1 MKKVF
6 CFLLFFLL
14 LSQVVVADE
23 ETKAEKILKS
33 SVGKVFSIML
43 DEGMTLDEKK
53 SEVIKIT
60 DDAFGFP
67 LMAKLSIG
75 KDHWS
80 QFNAKQRTEF
90 TNLFTEQFQSFY
102 IDKLDLFSDEKV
114 VFKPATVVKKKK
126 VQVPTVLLSKGKEY
140 SILYKMSSTKTGWK
154 IYDITIEGVS
164 LIHTYRSQYNYI
176 LKGGKVEDLLVK
188 MREREKEIKK
198 NKEL

>member
-14 LSQVVVADE
+14 LSQVVFANDE
-23 ETKAEKILKS
+23 TEAEKILKS

-43 DEGMTLDEKK
+43 EEGKALDEKK
-53 SEVIKIT
+53 SEVVKIT
-60 DDAFGFP
+60 DDVFGFS

-75 KDHWS
+75 KEHWS
-80 QFNAKQRTEF
+80 QFNAKQRAEF

-102 IDKLDLFSDEKV
+102 IDKLDLFSDEEV

-140 SILYKMSSTKTGWK
+140 SILYKMSNTKAGWK
-154 IYDITIEGVS
+154 IYDIAIEGVS
-164 LIHTYRSQYNYI
+164 LIHTYRSQYNHI
-176 LKGGKVEDLLVK
+176 LKSGKVEDLLAK
-188 MREREKEIKK
+188 MRERKEEIEK

>member
-1 MKKVF
+1 MKKVY

-14 LSQVVVADE
+14 LSQVVVADD

-43 DEGMTLDEKK
+43 DEGMTIDEKK

-60 DDAFGFP
+60 DNAFGFS

-75 KDHWS
+75 KEYWPE
-80 QFNAKQRTEF
+80 FNAKQRAEF

-102 IDKLDLFSDEKV
+102 IDKLDLFSDEEV

-126 VQVPTVLLSKGKEY
+126 VQVPTILLSKGKEY
-140 SILYKMSSTKTGWK
+140 SILYKMSNTKTGWK
-154 IYDITIEGVS
+154 IYDIAIEGVS
-164 LIHTYRSQYNYI
+164 LVHTYRSQYNHI
-176 LKGGKVEDLLVK
+176 LKDGKVEDLLAK
-188 MREREKEIKK
+188 MRERTEEIKEK
-198 NKEL
+198 KEL

>member
-140 SILYKMSSTKTGWK
+140 SILYKMSNTKTGWK

-164 LIHTYRSQYNYI
+164 LIHTYRSQYNHI
-176 LKGGKVEDLLVK
+176 LKSGKVEDLLAK
-188 MREREKEIKK
+188 MRERKEEIKK